1 MFLAVQKDVFSPSKE
16 LDGLLCD
23 LARLANNLYNQAIY
37 ESRQYFFASD
47 RKPWKV
53 LSYPKIYAALK
64 ESENSKL
71 LHSQAAQQ
79 VMKSAYEAF
88 KSFKALHKLF
98 RLGEL
103 EHEPKLPRY
112 RTKGGLY
119 QVVFTGQSLT
129 THDGLIRVPL
139 GRGGTEAF
147 GKDCFYVPLPERIK
161 DASIRELRFIP
172 TNGHWTVEFVHE
184 SLETPALS
192 CKLHPENVL
201 ALDPGL
207 NNLLAGVTNTGQS
220 FLIDGLPLKAKN
232 QWYNK
237 QVARLKSIL
246 TCGMESTRSVTSKQI
261 QRAGHKRNCFVR
273 DYVNKA
279 ARWVIDFC
287 LEHGIDTIV
296 YGRNKGQKNGVNLG
310 HKTNQ
315 EFVQIPHAKL
325 FARIGQLC
333 LVHGLRLVETEESYT
348 SQASF
353 FDNDFLP
360 IFGGKPEGWKAS
372 GKRIVRGLYRTAKGW
387 LLNSDCQGACNI
399 MRKVATMLGIDLS
412 GVSSGAVAA
421 PFRVRLNG

>member
-1 MFLAVQKDVFSPSKE
+1 MFLAVQKDVFSPGKE

-23 LARLANNLYNQAIY
+23 LARLANNLYNQAVY

-53 LSYPKIYAALK
+53 LSYPKLYAALK
-64 ESENSKL
+64 ERENSKL

-119 QVVFTGQSLT
+119 QVVFTGQSLSVK
-129 THDGLIRVPL
+129 DGLIRVPL
-139 GRGGTEAF
+139 GRGGAEAF
-147 GKDCFYVPLPERIK
+147 DRDCFHIPLPERLK
-161 DASIRELRFIP
+161 EVEIRELRFIP
-172 TNGHWTVEFVHE
+172 TNGHWVVEFVHE

-192 CKLHPENVL
+192 CKLHSESVL

-207 NNLLAGVTNTGQS
+207 DNLLAGVTNTGQA

-246 TCGMESTRSVTSKQI
+246 TCGLESTRGVTSKQI
-261 QRAGHKRNCFVR
+261 QRVTHKRNCFVR
-273 DYVNKA
+273 DYINKA

-287 LEHGIDTIV
+287 LDNGIDTIV

-315 EFVQIPHAKL
+315 EFVQIPML
-325 FARIGQLC
+325 SC
-333 LVHGLRLVETEESYT
+333 LPGLGSY
-348 SQASF
+348 A
-353 FDNDFLP
+353 
-360 IFGGKPEGWKAS
+360 
-372 GKRIVRGLYRTAKGW
+372 
-387 LLNSDCQGACNI
+387 
-399 MRKVATMLGIDLS
+399 
-412 GVSSGAVAA
+412 
-421 PFRVRLNG
+421 